1 MQAKQP
7 QAQKDKP
14 DGSGRV
20 ENDQVKD
27 AKPPEAKAGTLK
39 ETGNRLGVEIVGTND
54 KARPKNHMFGLDFI
68 LLKPE

>member
-1 MQAKQP
+1 MPRAP
-7 QAQKDKP
+7 ERSC
-14 DGSGRV
+14 GSG
-20 ENDQVKD
+20 
-27 AKPPEAKAGTLK
+27 PPTPRGRSACTSTYDLK